1 MFKELGFLGKNHSL
15 LFQFT
20 DDGYL
25 EDGELSGLF
34 FFF

>member
-25 EDGELSGLF
+25 EDGDWTIF
-34 FFF
+34 FFLI